1 MHLNLSYC
9 VVLCNRMIGLTVFA
23 MECKG
28 AGFLLVSVQSKQET
42 GNGVITKCFE
52 GEQESLLLHSALKWD
67 RTDNKRYWVRER
79 DSQKETIRVVLSLS
93 YLGPRH
99 WPYKCVTF
107 SKLPNGVI
115 KYAS

>member
-1 MHLNLSYC
+1 MHLTLSYC

-52 GEQESLLLHSALKWD
+52 GEQELLLLHSALKWD

-79 DSQKETIRVVLSLS
+79 QPERANKSCIVFIIPGAETLALQMCNV
-93 YLGPRH
+93 
-99 WPYKCVTF
+99 
-107 SKLPNGVI
+107 
-115 KYAS
+115 